1 MNKFCQSNTY
11 ISFYDIKTKLRIMI
25 YREGDLIEIE
35 YNNMIFNISKS
46 IIKIN
51 NNKTTI
57 YSNIDIKL
65 KIKIMNAFNLLIIE
79 INKLNNKESLFFN
92 KKIKLEELMVS

>member
-11 ISFYDIKTKLRIMI
+11 ISFYDIKTKLGIVI

>member
-1 MNKFCQSNTY
+1 
-11 ISFYDIKTKLRIMI
+11 MI